1 MEAHMQKH
9 VSFAIAATIL
19 ALTMIFWASASLEMP
34 NGDVVPPNVA
44 PAAANPN
51 LPFQVLSPVY

>member
-1 MEAHMQKH
+1 MQKH

-19 ALTMIFWASASLEMP
+19 ALTMIFWASTSIEMP
-34 NGDVVPPNVA
+34 NSDVVPPNVA
-44 PAAANPN
+44 PAATNPN